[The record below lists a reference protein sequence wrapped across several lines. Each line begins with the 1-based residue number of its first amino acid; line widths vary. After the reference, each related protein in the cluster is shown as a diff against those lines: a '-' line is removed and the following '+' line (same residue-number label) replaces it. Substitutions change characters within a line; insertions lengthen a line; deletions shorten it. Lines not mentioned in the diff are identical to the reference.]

1 MTTRAPTRKPNGD
14 PQAILSFQLPADEKA
29 RAEEL
34 ARRLDT
40 NISTAAR
47 IIFRRGLESD
57 KRITF

>member
-1 MTTRAPTRKPNGD
+1 MIETKPHKHHEEER
-14 PQAILSFQLPADEKA
+14 PILSFRLPTEE
-29 RAEEL
+29 RRQAEEL

-57 KRITF
+57 KRITV

>member
-1 MTTRAPTRKPNGD
+1 MKMQTATQKRDAERPVIAFR
-14 PQAILSFQLPADEKA
+14 LPADERQK
-29 RAEEL
+29 AEEL